1 LRNEL
6 GKSMRRKRPA
16 DSCTYELGSGWEVLG
31 AQPPCKMLPD
41 PRVQRTHHPL
51 GRLHF
56 LPRRV
61 DTRSLVAMRR
71 LSVLL
76 VLCLQAPSL
85 IGEFSATDHAFLE
98 RLGGSWIL
106 RGTLAGRVTTHDVT
120 AAWILDGL
128 YLELHERSREADAKG
143 KPQYEAV
150 ILLGLDPATGEYQ
163 CLWLDSTG
171 GGGLSPT
178 AFGRGKRTGD
188 SIPFLFR
195 DADGTISFSNTFSYD
210 TDAQAW
216 TWQLDNVRK
225 DGTRAPFGRVRLTR
239 Q

>member
-1 LRNEL
+1 
-6 GKSMRRKRPA
+6 
-16 DSCTYELGSGWEVLG
+16 
-31 AQPPCKMLPD
+31 
-41 PRVQRTHHPL
+41 
-51 GRLHF
+51 
-56 LPRRV
+56 
-61 DTRSLVAMRR
+61 MRR
-71 LSVLL
+71 LLVLL
-76 VLCLQAPSL
+76 VLCVQARSLAGEPS
-85 IGEFSATDHAFLE
+85 AADHALLE

-106 RGTLAGRVTTHDVT
+106 RGTLAGKVTTHDVT

-128 YLELHERSREADAKG
+128 YLELHERSRESDAKG

-150 ILLGLDPATGEYQ
+150 VLLGIDPATGEYR

-171 GGGLSPT
+171 GGGLTPS
-178 AFGRGKRTGD
+178 AFGRGKRAGD

-195 DADGTISFSNTFSYD
+195 DPDGTISFSNVFSYD

-225 DGTRAPFGRVRLTR
+225 DGTRVPFGNVRLTR

>member
-1 LRNEL
+1 
-6 GKSMRRKRPA
+6 M
-16 DSCTYELGSGWEVLG
+16 
-31 AQPPCKMLPD
+31 
-41 PRVQRTHHPL
+41 
-51 GRLHF
+51 
-56 LPRRV
+56 
-61 DTRSLVAMRR
+61 RSLVGHGSEPASHPRSPLTLRFDARSLVVMRR
-71 LSVLL
+71 VQFLL
-76 VLCLQAPSL
+76 VLCLQARSL
-85 IGEFSATDHAFLE
+85 AGESSAADHAFLE

-106 RGTLAGRVTTHDVT
+106 RGTLAGKVTTHDVT

-128 YLELHERSREADAKG
+128 YLELHERSRESDAKG

-150 ILLGLDPATGEYQ
+150 VLLGVDPAIGEFQ

-195 DADGTISFSNTFSYD
+195 EPDGTISFSNTFSYD
-210 TDAQAW
+210 SDAQAW
-216 TWQLDNVRK
+216 TWELDNVRK